1 MHRPSHTIGDRT
13 TFCCFGPADT
23 AAVVYP
29 TVIGIRE
36 VWVYY
41 CVLVFEDSYMYWL
54 FVITLTPTSTSTYSY
69 SSNVSF
75 VTLQSKHS
83 GMPLLARY
91 VLATTNRRPGSFVL
105 AYTERR
111 RRYEAPDELRPLWP
125 WCSPV
130 GRGKARATCV
140 CGRGAVMCSLGAPG
154 CVTGRL
160 FHPGDCVAFV

>member
-1 MHRPSHTIGDRT
+1 MSWYLKTRS
-13 TFCCFGPADT
+13 
-23 AAVVYP
+23 
-29 TVIGIRE
+29 
-36 VWVYY
+36 
-41 CVLVFEDSYMYWL
+41 CVLVVRDYTHSNYDTYIL
-54 FVITLTPTSTSTYSY
+54 AVRVKRVICDTAKQH
-69 SSNVSF
+69 SS
-75 VTLQSKHS
+75 
-83 GMPLLARY
+83 MPLLARC
-91 VLATTNRRPGSFVL
+91 VLATTNRRPSSFVL

-160 FHPGDCVAFV
+160 FHPGDCVDQCMASDWLRIQTKSSDWLKYNQKRLKAKHNRH